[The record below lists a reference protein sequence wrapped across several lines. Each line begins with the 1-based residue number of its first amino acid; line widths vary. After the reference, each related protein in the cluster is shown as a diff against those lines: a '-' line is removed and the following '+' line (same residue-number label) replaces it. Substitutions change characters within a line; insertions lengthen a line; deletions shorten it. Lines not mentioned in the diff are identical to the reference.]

1 MKRALL
7 AVTIVLLLAPVA
19 AASVADDVGYT
30 ALKRELGDAMPTGAG
45 VRVTQ
50 VEGHSKGPGGNGKL
64 GWSPNAE
71 QKDMK
76 AKTFLSLGPVSGHA
90 NGVAGNFYG
99 SNSFAPGISEI
110 ESYDVAWAISRQGLL
125 RPGTGLPPG
134 FSLSRVANHSWI
146 HGHGDPSSLE
156 MLERFDYVVEVD
168 DFIQVGGTNNGER
181 VPDVTVGGYNVI
193 VVGRTDARHARGTT
207 AVGQALYGAGRAK
220 PDIVAPAA
228 FTSTSTPRVASAAA
242 MLLGFAHQVGDTISD
257 GSYVSPRTHITI
269 WHAETSEVI
278 RAALMAGASRRT
290 HNSTAERLGD
300 ITDYGQDPATRTDNG
315 LDLRYGAGQLNVY
328 DSYHILAAGEQKPGD
343 IRPRGFHYCPAFGG
357 ADGTPRRVAYTF
369 IAPGRPSH
377 LRACL
382 VWNIRIGDDPDHWTG
397 KATLYHLDLALYD
410 LTTSEA
416 KPVATSASPLDNTQ
430 NIWIALTPGHHYEL
444 RVAAAE
450 GQPDFKWD
458 YGLAWDVGEDASAE

>member
-7 AVTIVLLLAPVA
+7 AVTIVLLLARVA
-19 AASVADDVGYT
+19 AADVADDVGYT
-30 ALKRELGDAMPTGAG
+30 ALKAELGDAMPTGAG

-50 VEGHSKGPGGNGKL
+50 VEGRSKGPGENGTL
-64 GWSPNAE
+64 GWSPNAD
-71 QKDMK
+71 QTDMK

-99 SNSFAPGISEI
+99 AASFAPGVSEI
-110 ESYDVAWAISRQGLL
+110 ESYDVSWAIGREGLL
-125 RPGTGLPPG
+125 RPGTGLTPG

-146 HGHGDPSSLE
+146 HGHGDVSSLE
-156 MLERFDYVVEVD
+156 LLKRFDYVVEVD
-168 DFIQVGGTNNGER
+168 DFIQVGGTNNGDR

-193 VVGRTDARHARGTT
+193 VVGRTDAKHARGTT

-228 FTSTSTPRVASAAA
+228 FTSNSTPRVASAAA
-242 MLLGFAHQVGDTISD
+242 MLIGFAHQAGKTISD

-278 RAALMAGASRRT
+278 RAALMAGAGRRT

-328 DSYHILAAGEQKPGD
+328 DSYHILASGEKTGEV
-343 IRPRGFHYCPAFGG
+343 RPRGFDYCPAFGG

-369 IAPGRPSH
+369 AAPDRPAH
-377 LRACL
+377 LRASL
-382 VWNIRIGDDPDHWTG
+382 VWNIRIGEDPAHWTG
-397 KATLYHLDLALYD
+397 TATLYHMGLSLHD
-410 LTTSEA
+410 LTTGEE
-416 KPVATSASPLDNTQ
+416 KPVATSASLLDNTQ
-430 NIWIALTPGHHYEL
+430 NIWTALTPGHHYEL
-444 RVAAAE
+444 RVTPAE

-458 YGLAWDVGEDASAE
+458 YGLAWDVGEDAPAK